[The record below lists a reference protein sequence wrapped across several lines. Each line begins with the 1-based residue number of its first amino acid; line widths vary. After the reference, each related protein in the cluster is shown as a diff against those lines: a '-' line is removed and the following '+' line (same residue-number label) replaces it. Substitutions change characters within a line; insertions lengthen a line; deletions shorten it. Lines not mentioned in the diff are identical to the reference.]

1 MSSSTAGLVLGTAA
15 VLGVGIVAVKV
26 FGGDKDKKD
35 GKPSDDLNVSD
46 ACEASLDKLP
56 EPFHSMLLSPSTDL
70 SDPVVIENIAVQLD
84 KAGYKQQADCMRK
97 FAPAISAEHGVSGED
112 ISDNCNALIDE
123 DTRFSA
129 EQRKVIK
136 DAMKSGSREQLT
148 GLANVTKPINAKL
161 GRCMEAVAKTREPG
175 SVTLDKGTIDIL
187 NGVAGKGLTPVDA
200 ATSAFQ
206 ASMVG

>member
-1 MSSSTAGLVLGTAA
+1 MSNSSAGLVLGTVA

-26 FGGDKDKKD
+26 FGGDKDKKST
-35 GKPSDDLNVSD
+35 PSTDMNVSD

-70 SDPVVIENIAVQLD
+70 SDPIVIENIAVQLE

-97 FAPAISAEHGVSGED
+97 FSPAIAAEHGVSGED

-123 DTRFSA
+123 DTRFTP

-136 DAMKSGSREQLT
+136 DAMKAGSREQLT
-148 GLANVTKPINAKL
+148 GLANVTKPVNAKL

-187 NGVAGKGLTPVDA
+187 NGVSGKGLEPM
-200 ATSAFQ
+200 ATDLSAFH